1 MTELSQQGVEA
12 ALRGVAL
19 VATVEE
25 GHEIF
30 ADLSDLVAVQ
40 ADDCDAFV
48 VANGGVCFAE
58 VGAGL
63 DSGVH
68 LDFDLA
74 GHVFE

>member
-1 MTELSQQGVEA
+1 
-12 ALRGVAL
+12 
-19 VATVEE
+19 
-25 GHEIF
+25 
-30 ADLSDLVAVQ
+30 
-40 ADDCDAFV
+40 V

-74 GHVFE
+74 GHVFEWVRLVGVVSSPDVHSIDDRGGESMKLVPVAQPAEYS

>member
-1 MTELSQQGVEA
+1 
-12 ALRGVAL
+12 
-19 VATVEE
+19 
-25 GHEIF
+25 
-30 ADLSDLVAVQ
+30 
-40 ADDCDAFV
+40 V